1 MRSLPPKVSGSRPVV
16 GHSLEFLRDPVPLIE
31 RGHREHGSIFMFQ
44 IAGKPMIILT
54 GQDYASE
61 FFGQTDNSLSIR
73 GGLAFLSRLFSK
85 DFYFL
90 AETSEYQRQREIVL
104 PRFQSRQLGG
114 YLRVMDSQA
123 SKFIQHLGDQGEF
136 DLLDELGPV
145 VIQIAAEAFLGEPMD
160 GNFFAEF
167 RQFTNGI
174 DPVMPGWLPMPH
186 FVHGRQSRERL
197 RSVVRQMIRARHEHP
212 ADPADFLQDL
222 ARARYSDGTVVP
234 DDIKVNLVLGFLW
247 AGHETTAGQLAW
259 AIIDLLRHPA
269 ELDKVLAE
277 QREVM
282 PDGAQADMQTVRQL
296 AHLSR
301 ALHES
306 QRLHPAALG
315 MIRTVTEDTRL
326 DGYLLPRGSRV
337 MLSTTVTHRLPELY
351 DDPDK
356 FLPDR
361 YLENPK
367 AVHQLIGF
375 GGGMHRCLGMHF
387 AHLEMQVLITRLLQ
401 AFDLELVNPDPQYV
415 RGLRGRWPQSPCRVR
430 YRKRAAIQNLRP
442 AWRETPERTGA
453 ARLHQQF
460 GRQGGEF
467 DDPVSS
473 RAAPGDQEPVPLL
486 PQDHVDD
493 VKLGPAPDAP

>member
-1 MRSLPPKVSGSRPVV
+1 MCPLPPAVAGNRPVI
-16 GHSLEFLRDPVPLIE
+16 GHSLEFMRDPVPLIE
-31 RGHREHGSIFMFQ
+31 RGHREHGNICMLQ
-44 IAGKPMIILT
+44 VGGKPMIILA
-54 GQDYASE
+54 GQDYARA

-73 GGLAFLSRLFSK
+73 GGMAFLSRLFGR

-90 AETSEYQRQREIVL
+90 AETSEYQRQREMVL
-104 PRFQSRQLGG
+104 PRFQSHQLGG
-114 YLRVMDSQA
+114 YLKIMDSQA
-123 SKFIQHLGDQGEF
+123 AEFMRNLGDQGEF
-136 DLLDELGPV
+136 DLLGELGPV
-145 VIQIAAEAFLGEPMD
+145 VMRIAAEAFLGEPMD

-167 RQFTNGI
+167 RQFSKGI
-174 DPVMPGWLPMPH
+174 DPVMPGWLPLPH
-186 FVHGRQSRERL
+186 FIRGRRSRERL
-197 RSVVRQMIRARHEHP
+197 QAVVRQMIRARREHP

-222 ARARYSDGTVVP
+222 TLARYSDGTAMP
-234 DDIKVNLVLGFLW
+234 DDIKVNLVLGLLW

-269 ELDKVLAE
+269 ELNKVLVE

-282 PDGAQADMQTVRQL
+282 PDGGQADMKTVRQL

-315 MIRTVTEDTRL
+315 MIRSVTEDTRI
-326 DGYLLPRGSRV
+326 DGYLLPKGCRV

-351 DDPDK
+351 DAPDR

-361 YLENPK
+361 YLETPK

-401 AFDLELVNPDPQYV
+401 ALDLELVNPDPQPV
-415 RGLRGRWPQSPCRVR
+415 RGLRARWPQSPCRVR
-430 YRKRAAIQNLRP
+430 YRKRAAVQDPSDQRELR
-442 AWRETPERTGA
+442 
-453 ARLHQQF
+453 
-460 GRQGGEF
+460 
-467 DDPVSS
+467 
-473 RAAPGDQEPVPLL
+473 
-486 PQDHVDD
+486 
-493 VKLGPAPDAP
+493 